1 MAGLSGID
9 SEACE
14 VDIDGESGLG
24 GIGAKSGIIAGG
36 FDSRR
41 DAGNLGVCFERMWK
55 IGLMFR
61 YLYPKCDS
69 FTPVAIHDRSF

>member
-1 MAGLSGID
+1 MWWRSTFQTEVKGSKENDFISVAGLSGID

-24 GIGAKSGIIAGG
+24 SIGAKSGIITGG

-41 DAGNLGVCFERMWK
+41 DAGNLGVCCERF
-55 IGLMFR
+55 GRL
-61 YLYPKCDS
+61 
-69 FTPVAIHDRSF
+69 A